1 MNLIVAVMCGLVGAS
16 DVPKPVLDS
25 VARKYPGAKQLRYER
40 ETEEGKTIYE
50 IQVLAGGHKIDVDV
64 TPDGRIVEEEEEID
78 FAAAPE
84 AVKKSL
90 VASPKYGKW
99 SVKRAEKITHAD
111 RPTTPDYELLV
122 ARGKDLAELVFAAD
136 GKLLKTEAKKPGDED

>member
-1 MNLIVAVMCGLVGAS
+1 MNLIVAVMCGLVGLA

-25 VARKYPGAKQLRYER
+25 VARKYPAAKQLRYER
-40 ETEEGKTIYE
+40 ETEDGKTIYE
-50 IQVLAGGHKIDVDV
+50 IQLEAGGHKIDVDV
-64 TPDGRIVEEEEEID
+64 TPDGRIFEEEEEID
-78 FAAAPE
+78 FSTAPD

-111 RPTTPDYELLV
+111 RPTPDYELLV

-136 GKLLKTEAKKPGDED
+136 GKLLKTEPKKPGDTD